1 MYIHLHNHSKGVW
14 NSLCS
19 VSLLSVKIWME
30 GTYDMP
36 YKNPYFFVTTKPKS
50 DAVFAEMQII
60 SSNFIILKHSQ
71 INSLFREILMLKVW
85 FFFFFFFGGGG
96 QSVQHGKIF
105 STLIL
110 STQIQEAYETASQEA
125 AHFRQVLST
134 SVEKEKRSSGLVA
147 ELTAVSYWHTD
158 PGF

>member
-1 MYIHLHNHSKGVW
+1 
-14 NSLCS
+14 
-19 VSLLSVKIWME
+19 ME

-60 SSNFIILKHSQ
+60 SPNFIILKHIQ
-71 INSLFREILMLKVW
+71 INSLFREILMVKVW
-85 FFFFFFFGGGG
+85 LSFLFFFSFFLGG

-125 AHFRQVLST
+125 AHFRQVLSA

-147 ELTAVSYWHTD
+147 ELTAVSYWHTTS
-158 PGF
+158 